1 MHFFIQSSQTKLCK
15 LAVLGYMLNRFNNL
29 ACHPGAIYGVA
40 ETALQVE
47 CKTLHT
53 RRANRR
59 TRPPHILFVI
69 DELCE
74 LGGAERA
81 LLKMIRLLPSQDFR
95 CSLLTFRMRDEVEE
109 LKNIACP
116 VYLLP
121 LKKTYDWNALKAA
134 NQIRLLIRDEKISIV
149 HTFFETSDLWAGPI
163 AKLSG
168 CPILISS
175 RRDMGILRSG
185 KHWGAYKL
193 TGRFY
198 DKVLAVSPQ
207 VKEFCIRQDG
217 LNPEKVE
224 VLFNGLEMEE
234 VKKAAGRETMRQKM
248 EIPQRTPVV
257 ATIANIRKVKGIDV
271 LVKAASV
278 VCKKH
283 SDALFLVVGRKSEE
297 QYCRELDDLI
307 TAFGLDGN
315 FKFLGSCQ
323 DVFSILKMS
332 DVFCLPSRS
341 EGFSNA
347 LIEAMACGLPCV
359 ATDVGGNSEALKHDE
374 TGFIVASEDWADMAA
389 RLISLLDERT
399 HAACM
404 GLKGQEIVHNK
415 FTAEAMMTGL
425 ADIYRSLLA
434 EKGY

>member
-1 MHFFIQSSQTKLCK
+1 MP
-15 LAVLGYMLNRFNNL
+15 NRFNNL
-29 ACHPGAIYGVA
+29 ACHPGAVYRGA
-40 ETALQVE
+40 EQAFQVK

-53 RRANRR
+53 RRANGR
-59 TRPPHILFVI
+59 TLLPHILFVI

-74 LGGAERA
+74 MGGAERA
-81 LLKMIRLLPSQDFR
+81 LLKMIRLMPEQDFR
-95 CSLLTFRMRDEVEE
+95 CSLLTFRMRDEMEE
-109 LKNIACP
+109 LKTIPCP

-134 NQIRLLIRDEKISIV
+134 NQIRCLIRDEKISIV
-149 HTFFETSDLWAGPI
+149 HTFFETSDLWAGPV

-185 KHWGAYKL
+185 KHWSAYKL

-234 VKKAAGRETMRQKM
+234 VKKAAGREPMRLKM
-248 EIPQRTPVV
+248 EIPQHTPVITTV
-257 ATIANIRKVKGIDV
+257 ANIRKVKGIDV
-271 LVKAASV
+271 LVKAASL

-283 SDALFLVVGRKSEE
+283 SDALFLVIGRKSEE
-297 QYCRELDDLI
+297 EYCRELDDMI
-307 TAFGLDGN
+307 SAFGLSGN
-315 FKFLGSCQ
+315 FKFLGSCE

-347 LIEAMACGLPCV
+347 LIEAMACGVPCV
-359 ATDVGGNSEALKHDE
+359 ATDVGGNREALKDGE

-389 RLISLLDERT
+389 RLITLLDERT

-404 GLKGQEIVHNK
+404 GLKGQEIVYNK

-425 ADIYRSLLA
+425 TDIYRSLLM

>member
-1 MHFFIQSSQTKLCK
+1 MK
-15 LAVLGYMLNRFNNL
+15 
-29 ACHPGAIYGVA
+29 
-40 ETALQVE
+40 

-53 RRANRR
+53 RRASGK
-59 TRPPHILFVI
+59 THQPHILFVI

-74 LGGAERA
+74 MGGAERA
-81 LLKMIRLLPSQDFR
+81 LLKMIRLMPSQDFR
-95 CSLLTFRMRDEVEE
+95 CSLLTFRMRGELEE
-109 LKNIACP
+109 LKTLPCP
-116 VYLLP
+116 VHLLP

-134 NQIRLLIRDEKISIV
+134 NQIRRRIRDEKISIV

-185 KHWGAYKL
+185 KHWRAYKL

-207 VKEFCIRQDG
+207 VKEFCIRQDR
-217 LNPEKVE
+217 LDPEKVE

-234 VKKAAGRETMRQKM
+234 VKKAAGREATRLKM
-248 EIPQRTPVV
+248 GISQHTPVITTV
-257 ATIANIRKVKGIDV
+257 ANIRKVKGIDV
-271 LVKAASV
+271 LVKAASL

-283 SDALFLVVGRKSEE
+283 RDALFLVIGRKSEE
-297 QYCRELDDLI
+297 EYCRELDDLI
-307 TAFGLDGN
+307 SAFGLGGN
-315 FKFLGSCQ
+315 FKFLGSCE

-359 ATDVGGNSEALKHDE
+359 ATDVGGNREALKDGE
-374 TGFIVASEDWADMAA
+374 TGFIVASEDWATMAA
-389 RLISLLDERT
+389 RVSSLLDERT
-399 HAACM
+399 HAASM
-404 GLKGQEIVHNK
+404 GLKGQEIVYNK
-415 FTAEAMMTGL
+415 FTAEAMMAALTG
-425 ADIYRSLLA
+425 IYRSLLA
-434 EKGY
+434 GKGY